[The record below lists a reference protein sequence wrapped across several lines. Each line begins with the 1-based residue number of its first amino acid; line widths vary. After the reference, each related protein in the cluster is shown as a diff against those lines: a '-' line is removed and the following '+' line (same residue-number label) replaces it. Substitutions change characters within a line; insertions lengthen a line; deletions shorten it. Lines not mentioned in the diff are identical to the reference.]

1 MSQRVVCLHTVLSVA
16 AQFGELTREILP
28 DSVQVWHTVD
38 EILAKVAVAQ
48 GELSPFIYRRVAEHV
63 RAAEEAGADVVQ
75 FTCSSISPCAEVAQ
89 ALVKIPVLK
98 VDDPM
103 VDRALGMGQRVGV
116 AATAATA
123 LAPVAALVRD
133 RARALNQSV
142 TVDAV
147 LCEGAYAGLISGD
160 LAAHDHI
167 VAAILEEM
175 IRRNDVILLAQASMA
190 RVAEGIRPMP
200 AVPILTSPR
209 LAVERLGQVLRVSA
223 GAASR
228 A

>member
-1 MSQRVVCLHTVLSVA
+1 MSQRVVCLHTVLSAA
-16 AQFGELTREILP
+16 AQFGELTQELLP
-28 DSVQVWHTVD
+28 ASVQVWHTTD

-48 GELSPFIYRRVAEHV
+48 GGLSPFIYRRVAEHV

-75 FTCSSISPCAEVAQ
+75 FTCSSISPCAEVVQ

-103 VDRALGMGQRVGV
+103 VDRALGMGRRIGV

-123 LAPVAALVRD
+123 LAAVSALVRD
-133 RARALNQSV
+133 RASGQSV

-147 LCEGAYAGLISGD
+147 LCEGAYADMVSGN
-160 LAAHDHI
+160 LTAHDKI
-167 VAAILEEM
+167 VAAVLEEM
-175 IRRNDVILLAQASMA
+175 IGRNDVVILAQASMA
-190 RVAEGIRPMP
+190 RVAEGFRPAP

-209 LAVERLGQVLRVSA
+209 LAVERLHQVLHISV
-223 GAASR
+223 GAAYQ